1 MQLSV
6 LTYNIHGGI
15 GLDGVLD
22 LERVAAVIADSG
34 AELVALQEVDRHRR
48 AQSAFV
54 DQAGHLAD
62 RLRMHLA
69 YAACLDEEP
78 AHPGGPRAQYGTALL
93 STRPFGD
100 ESTTLLP
107 CFPGSEQRGLLEA
120 SIEVGSTTLRV
131 LGTHLQWDSE
141 DERYVQ
147 AQAITAVLDDRP
159 TLLLGDLNTTP
170 GSATYEHFAVSL
182 DDSWSRVGQGAGYTF
197 DAEQPPRRIDY
208 VWVGGGVRAL
218 SARVLHSPASDHAA
232 LLVDVQVP

>member
-15 GLDGVLD
+15 GIDGVLD
-22 LERVAAVIADSG
+22 LERVAAVIAGSG

-48 AQSAFV
+48 EQSAFV
-54 DQAGHLAD
+54 DQAGHLAA
-62 RLRMHLA
+62 RLGMHLA

-93 STRPFGD
+93 STRPLED
-100 ESTTLLP
+100 RSTTLLP
-107 CFPGSEQRGLLEA
+107 CFPGSEQRGLLAA
-120 SIEVGSTTLRV
+120 SIEVAGTSLRV
-131 LGTHLQWDSE
+131 LGTHLQWDRE

-147 AQAITAVLDDRP
+147 AQAITGVLDERP

-170 GSATYEHFAVSL
+170 GSATYAHLAARL
-182 DDSWSRVGQGAGYTF
+182 DDAWSRVGEGPGFTF

-208 VWVGGGVRAL
+208 VWVGGGVRAVT
-218 SARVLHSPASDHAA
+218 ARVLPSPASDHAA
-232 LLVDVQVP
+232 LLVDVEVP